1 MSELSVGNS
10 PELLATDLRRF
21 SPSASTSSASST
33 IDGGAE
39 TPSIEVPLD
48 RLSVLDVL
56 ENLALSTRI
65 NQINYTVRRKGG
77 EIKGLALRQR
87 DRVLRGR
94 EEDIDRLR
102 RRFLTSLSRFEA
114 KWEDAQVVSQREKL
128 AFAFGLGNVFASGL
142 LLGAHPEWF
151 HVWYSVQMCY
161 LMPIRIYSYRKRS
174 YQYFLADLCYFVNI
188 LLLVWLWI
196 FPGSRM
202 LFLSTYCLAY
212 GTLAWA
218 VITWRNSLV
227 LHSIDKTTSA
237 FIHVLPP
244 VVLHCIH
251 FRIDDDYKGT
261 RFAGAAELKSLNL
274 WEGMLWASF
283 WYAIWQTLYHIFI
296 TVRRKEKIKAGYL
309 TSFEWLRRSYKDT
322 KLGLFVNGLPEPFPV
337 LAFTMIQ
344 FGYQMLTMIPCP
356 LWYHSKYL
364 SATFVFTIF
373 MVASYN
379 GATYYID
386 VFGRRFQ
393 KELGKLQSDVATWQN
408 SSTPPSPVASPQNGV
423 SVAKADRHAAADD
436 DVDAIDLTD
445 DKENDRPLSS
455 LKPTTSAP
463 GNNEKAAMKTE
474 RVMNKEQ
481 DSVEAKKDR

>member
-1 MSELSVGNS
+1 MSESSAANS
-10 PELLATDLRRF
+10 PEVLATDIRKF
-21 SPSASTSSASST
+21 SRSASTSSASST

-48 RLSVLDVL
+48 RLSILDVL

-65 NQINYTVRRKGG
+65 NQINHTVRRKGG
-77 EIKGLALRQR
+77 EIKGMALRQR

-94 EEDIDRLR
+94 EEDIDRLK

-161 LMPIRIYSYRKRS
+161 LMPIRVYSYRKRA

-188 LLLVWLWI
+188 LLLAWLWV
-196 FPGSRM
+196 FSGSRM

-227 LHSIDKTTSA
+227 LHSIEKTTSA
-237 FIHVLPP
+237 IIHVLPP
-244 VVLHCIH
+244 VVLHCIR
-251 FRIDDDYKGT
+251 FRLDDDYKFV
-261 RFAGAAELKSLNL
+261 RFRGAAELKSLSL
-274 WEGMLWASF
+274 WEGMFWASL

-296 TVRRKEKIKAGYL
+296 TIRRKEKIKAGYL

-356 LWYHSKYL
+356 IWYHSKYL

-386 VFGRRFQ
+386 VFGKRFQ
-393 KELGKLQSDVATWQN
+393 KELGKLQSDVATWHN
-408 SSTPPSPVASPQNGV
+408 SSTPPSPLASPQNGNGED
-423 SVAKADRHAAADD
+423 KADVSGAPDE
-436 DVDAIDLTD
+436 DVDAMDLTD
-445 DKENDRPLSS
+445 DKENDIPPSTLM
-455 LKPTTSAP
+455 PTASAP
-463 GNNEKAAMKTE
+463 GNIEKVAIKTGNAI
-474 RVMNKEQ
+474 NKGQ
-481 DSVEAKKDR
+481 GHVEEKKDI